1 MLNRRW
7 LGPLLSVI
15 LMVGVGA
22 ALFVSIRNALL
33 DQQKITVSG
42 LIGSEKE
49 EFFRDERVQRALER
63 LGIVVR
69 FEKAGSREISQKLGA
84 EAYDFGFPAGVP
96 AAEKIRKDW
105 KLNSQ
110 GYDVFFTPMTVATW
124 RPIAELL
131 SSNGVARQV
140 DGAYQLDMARFLN
153 LVTEGKR
160 WNQLKNNRAFD
171 VSRSILINSTD
182 ITRSNSAAMYLALAS
197 YVANGE
203 TVVQNRAQADALLPL
218 LTDLFSKQGLTSYSS
233 EEPFEDY
240 LVMGMGKAPLVM
252 IYESQFL
259 AEAARADGNI
269 RPEMV
274 LMYPDPGIY
283 TKHVLVPLT
292 ENGRR
297 LGEALTTD
305 EELRRLAVE
314 YGFRNTEVA
323 YFREFVAQHGLNAPL
338 EILDVAEPPTFDILE
353 YMIQSIQNNTQ

>member
-1 MLNRRW
+1 MNRRW
-7 LGPLLSVI
+7 VGPLLSIVLI
-15 LMVGVGA
+15 IGVVA
-22 ALFVSIRNALL
+22 ALFVSIRNTLL
-33 DQQKITVSG
+33 NQQKITVNG

-49 EFFRDERVQRALER
+49 EFFRDERVQQALDR
-63 LGIVVR
+63 LGIVVN
-69 FEKAGSREISQKLGA
+69 FEKAGSREIAQKLNN

-96 AAEKIRKDW
+96 AAEKIRQDW
-105 KLNSQ
+105 NLSSQ

-124 RPIAELL
+124 QPLAEMLVT
-131 SSNGVARQV
+131 SGVARQV
-140 DGAYQLDMARFLN
+140 DGHYQLDMAQFLE
-153 LVTEGKR
+153 LVKAGRR
-160 WNQLKNNRAFD
+160 WNELAGNTVFD
-171 VSRSILINSTD
+171 ASRSILINSTD

-203 TVVQNRAQADALLPL
+203 TVVQSRAQADALLPL
-218 LTDLFSKQGLTSYSS
+218 ITDLFVKQGLTGYSS

-240 LVMGMGKAPLVM
+240 LIMGMGKAPLVM

-259 AEAARADGNI
+259 AEAARTGGNI

-305 EELRRLAVE
+305 AELRRLAVE

-323 YFREFVAQHGLNAPL
+323 YFQEFVEQHGLDAPRD
-338 EILDVAEPPTFDILE
+338 ILDVADTPTFDILE
-353 YMIQSIQNNTQ
+353 YMIQSIQSSTQ